1 MGITLWILYIPLLE
15 KKEEST
21 LQNNHPRK
29 ILHNENMWRGG
40 EKRLL
45 KETRRMTAFD
55 KSITKE
61 NEAIQEQVY
70 FTEAE
75 KRF

>member
-1 MGITLWILYIPLLE
+1 
-15 KKEEST
+15 
-21 LQNNHPRK
+21 
-29 ILHNENMWRGG
+29 
-40 EKRLL
+40 
-45 KETRRMTAFD
+45 MTAFD